1 MARPTIYDPAVHPK
15 DARKYAELMYTDL
28 EIAAALKIGERTYY
42 RWRTKYRQ
50 FRQAVNE
57 GKEKP
62 NREVEASLR
71 QLCLPHKLR
80 RVVAVPAPT
89 DEDPKRT
96 KIIRVEEQD
105 VDPNPR
111 SVEFFLKNRRRDKWA
126 ERIGISVD
134 REPMENWKDDADSE
148 KAIME
153 YINGRDGKPGSRPSA
168 D

>member
-1 MARPTIYDPAVHPK
+1 MARPTNYDPAVHPK
-15 DARKYAELMYTDL
+15 KAKEYAERMYTDL
-28 EIAAALKIGERTYY
+28 EIAAALGIGERTYY
-42 RWRTKYRQ
+42 RWKAKHRQ
-50 FRQAVNE
+50 FRQAISE

-62 NREVEASLR
+62 NREVEASLKH
-71 QLCLPHKLR
+71 LCLPHKLR

-89 DEDPKRT
+89 DAEPNRT
-96 KIIRVEEQD
+96 KIIRVEEQE

-126 ERIGISVD
+126 ERIGLSID
-134 REPMENWKDDADSE
+134 REPMEDWKDDADSE

-153 YINGRDGKPGSRPSA
+153 YINGRSGKPGSRPSA